1 MEVDFHKIRLSIF
14 KKIQEICGMRKPVIA
29 IDGYSSTGKS
39 SISKVIAQKL
49 GLVHM
54 DTGALYR
61 GVTYFANTCCLN
73 EDGKINLQGFFKNL
87 YQIHLEFRNINDEL
101 ILFLN
106 GKDIS
111 KEIRTN
117 EVSSNVSL
125 IASQKEVRDFLME
138 TQRSIAEKGGVI
150 LDGRDIGTVVLPNAD
165 YKFFLTASVDE
176 RTKRR
181 FLELTNL
188 GIKTDEKS
196 VKENLVSRDKTDSER
211 EVAPLKK
218 ADDAILI
225 DNTNLNKEQTIDLIL
240 SHIHDF

>member
-1 MEVDFHKIRLSIF
+1 
-14 KKIQEICGMRKPVIA
+14 MRKPVIA

-39 SISKVIAQKL
+39 SISKIIAQKL

-61 GVTYFANTCCLN
+61 GVTYFANTCCQN
-73 EDGKINLQGFFKNL
+73 EDGKINLQGLFENL
-87 YQIHLEFRNINDEL
+87 DKIKLEFRNINDEL

-111 KEIRTN
+111 REIRTN

-176 RTKRR
+176 RTRRR
-181 FLELTNL
+181 FKELTIL

-196 VKENLVSRDKTDSER
+196 VKENLIYRDKTDSER

-225 DNTNLNKEQTIDLIL
+225 DNTNLDKRQTIDLIL
-240 SHIHDF
+240 SHIHDI

>member
-1 MEVDFHKIRLSIF
+1 
-14 KKIQEICGMRKPVIA
+14 MRKPVIA

-39 SISKVIAQKL
+39 SISKIIAQKL

-73 EDGKINLQGFFKNL
+73 EDGKINLQGLFENL
-87 YQIHLEFRNINDEL
+87 DKIKLEFRNINDEL

-111 KEIRTN
+111 REIRTN

-176 RTKRR
+176 RTRRR
-181 FLELTNL
+181 FKELTIL

-196 VKENLVSRDKTDSER
+196 VKENLIYRDKTDSER

-225 DNTNLNKEQTIDLIL
+225 DNTNLDKRQTIDLIL

>member
-1 MEVDFHKIRLSIF
+1 
-14 KKIQEICGMRKPVIA
+14 MRKPVIA

-39 SISKVIAQKL
+39 SISKIIAQKL

-73 EDGKINLQGFFKNL
+73 EDGKINLQGLFENL
-87 YQIHLEFRNINDEL
+87 NKIKLEFRNINDEL

-111 KEIRTN
+111 REIRTN

-176 RTKRR
+176 RTRRR
-181 FLELTNL
+181 FKELTIL

-196 VKENLVSRDKTDSER
+196 VKENLIYRDKTDSER

-225 DNTNLNKEQTIDLIL
+225 DNTNLDKRQTIDLIL
-240 SHIHDF
+240 SHIHDI

>member
-1 MEVDFHKIRLSIF
+1 
-14 KKIQEICGMRKPVIA
+14 MRKPVIA

-39 SISKVIAQKL
+39 SISKIIAQKL

-73 EDGKINLQGFFKNL
+73 EDGKINLQGLFENL
-87 YQIHLEFRNINDEL
+87 NKIKLEFRNINNEL

-111 KEIRTN
+111 REIRTN

-176 RTKRR
+176 RTRRR
-181 FLELTNL
+181 FKELTIL

-196 VKENLVSRDKTDSER
+196 VKENLIYRDKTDSER

-225 DNTNLNKEQTIDLIL
+225 DNTNLDKRQTIDLIL
-240 SHIHDF
+240 SHIHDI

>member
-1 MEVDFHKIRLSIF
+1 
-14 KKIQEICGMRKPVIA
+14 MRKPVIA

-39 SISKVIAQKL
+39 SISKIIAQKL

-73 EDGKINLQGFFKNL
+73 EDGKINLQGLFENL
-87 YQIHLEFRNINDEL
+87 DKIKLEFRNINDEL

-111 KEIRTN
+111 REIRTN

-176 RTKRR
+176 RTRRR
-181 FLELTNL
+181 FKELTIL

-196 VKENLVSRDKTDSER
+196 VKENLIYRDKTDSER

-225 DNTNLNKEQTIDLIL
+225 DNTNLDKRQTIDLIL
-240 SHIHDF
+240 SHIHDI

>member
-1 MEVDFHKIRLSIF
+1 
-14 KKIQEICGMRKPVIA
+14 MRKPVIA

-39 SISKVIAQKL
+39 SISKIIAQKL

-61 GVTYFANTCCLN
+61 GVTYFANTFCLN
-73 EDGKINLQGFFKNL
+73 EDGKINLQGLFENL
-87 YQIHLEFRNINDEL
+87 DKIKLEFRNINDEL

-111 KEIRTN
+111 REIRTN

-176 RTKRR
+176 RTRRR
-181 FLELTNL
+181 FKELTIL

-196 VKENLVSRDKTDSER
+196 VKENLIYRDKTDSER

-225 DNTNLNKEQTIDLIL
+225 DNTNLDKRQTIDLIL
-240 SHIHDF
+240 SHIHDI

>member
-1 MEVDFHKIRLSIF
+1 
-14 KKIQEICGMRKPVIA
+14 
-29 IDGYSSTGKS
+29 
-39 SISKVIAQKL
+39 
-49 GLVHM
+49 M

-73 EDGKINLQGFFKNL
+73 EDGKINLQGLFENL
-87 YQIHLEFRNINDEL
+87 DKIKLEFRNINDEL

-111 KEIRTN
+111 REIRTN

-176 RTKRR
+176 RTRRR
-181 FLELTNL
+181 FKELTIL

-196 VKENLVSRDKTDSER
+196 VKENLIYRDKTDSER
-211 EVAPLKK
+211 EVALS
-218 ADDAILI
+218 LI
-225 DNTNLNKEQTIDLIL
+225 
-240 SHIHDF
+240 HI

>member
-1 MEVDFHKIRLSIF
+1 
-14 KKIQEICGMRKPVIA
+14 MRKPVIA

-39 SISKVIAQKL
+39 SISKIIAQKL

-73 EDGKINLQGFFKNL
+73 EDGKINLQGLFENL
-87 YQIHLEFRNINDEL
+87 DKIKLEFRNINDEL

-111 KEIRTN
+111 REIRTN

-176 RTKRR
+176 RTRRR
-181 FLELTNL
+181 FKELTIL

-196 VKENLVSRDKTDSER
+196 VKENLIYRDKTDSER

-218 ADDAILI
+218 ANDAILI
-225 DNTNLNKEQTIDLIL
+225 DNTNLDKRQTIDLIL
-240 SHIHDF
+240 SHIHDI

>member
-1 MEVDFHKIRLSIF
+1 
-14 KKIQEICGMRKPVIA
+14 MRKIVIA

-39 SISKVIAQKL
+39 SISKIIAQKL

-73 EDGKINLQGFFKNL
+73 EDGKINLRGLFKNL
-87 YQIHLEFRNINDEL
+87 DKIKLEFRNINDEL

-106 GKDIS
+106 GKDVS
-111 KEIRTN
+111 REIRTN

-176 RTKRR
+176 RTRRR
-181 FLELTNL
+181 FKELTIL

-196 VKENLVSRDKTDSER
+196 VKENLIYRDKTDSER

-225 DNTNLNKEQTIDLIL
+225 DNTNLDKRQTIDLIL
-240 SHIHDF
+240 SHIHDI

>member
-1 MEVDFHKIRLSIF
+1 
-14 KKIQEICGMRKPVIA
+14 MRKPVIA

-39 SISKVIAQKL
+39 SISKIIAQKL

-61 GVTYFANTCCLN
+61 GVTYFANTFCLN
-73 EDGKINLQGFFKNL
+73 EDGKINLQGLFENL
-87 YQIHLEFRNINDEL
+87 DKIKLEFRNINDEL

-111 KEIRTN
+111 REIRTN

-176 RTKRR
+176 RTRRR
-181 FLELTNL
+181 FKELTIL

-196 VKENLVSRDKTDSER
+196 VKENLIYRDKTDSER

-225 DNTNLNKEQTIDLIL
+225 DNTNLDKRQTIDLIL